1 MSWKLLAAAALL
13 ASLVAPGSSASASIT
28 YKGMESFDDTTV
40 DLSITTDGLIGV
52 LGTNDIIDWNVKVDE
67 GAIFGSVDLTPANS
81 QEQIAGSEL
90 RATPWGLLF
99 NFTNAMETLEFFL
112 IEEPV
117 IGSNGPFW
125 CAANNGCYP
134 DNTSA
139 LSANTLT
146 YNIDAYDAYIDL
158 NGETVIATIPEP
170 STWAMM
176 LLGFAGLGFV
186 AWGKNL
192 TRLLQAS
199 LRTRPPRSLDQG
211 GFASC

>member
-13 ASLVAPGSSASASIT
+13 ISIVALGSSANASIT
-28 YKGMESFDDTTV
+28 YRGMASFDGATV
-40 DLSITTDGLIGV
+40 DLSITTDGLIGT
-52 LGTNDIIDWNVKVDE
+52 LGTNDIINWNVNVDE
-67 GAIFGSVDLTPANS
+67 GAIFGSVDLTPADS
-81 QEQIAGSEL
+81 QEEVAGSEL

-134 DNTSA
+134 YNTQA

-146 YNIDAYDAYIDL
+146 DDIAAYNAYMDL
-158 NGETVIATIPEP
+158 NGETVIATIPEV
-170 STWAMM
+170 STSTMM
-176 LLGFAGLGFV
+176 ALGFAGLGFI
-186 AWGKNL
+186 GYRQ
-192 TRLLQAS
+192 TRRTKPQA
-199 LRTRPPRSLDQG
+199 
-211 GFASC
+211 A